1 MERIDKTKALIST
14 FLGNDGRAV
23 TECYN
28 EASTVSTGCSLMP
41 ARQLSRRAS
50 QVEVPQGSDS
60 RRDLLVV
67 PSQRSR
73 GVSLPDS
80 ISSTDLYRLR

>member
-1 MERIDKTKALIST
+1 MRD
-14 FLGNDGRAV
+14 FLENKDGYDGLAV
-23 TECYN
+23 IG
-28 EASTVSTGCSLMP
+28 ASTGCSELRP
-41 ARQLSRRAS
+41 AHQLSRRAS
-50 QVEVPQGSDS
+50 HIEVGAGGAET

-73 GVSLPDS
+73 GVSLPGS